1 MSCHHIINFP
11 LTPISSHTPFKKQN
25 KTSHKITENQIRFFL
40 LFTKQQQKKKK
51 TSQIHVSAT
60 KGFPTSNIPQPLFNT
75 TDDQTVRL
83 FSSSQN
89 KKKKKH
95 RVYYTKGKYIE
106 DGYGHGE
113 KIKSK
118 LLSLT

>member
-1 MSCHHIINFP
+1 MTSISS
-11 LTPISSHTPFKKQN
+11 LTPPILTD
-25 KTSHKITENQIRFFL
+25 
-40 LFTKQQQKKKK
+40 QKKTQKTTYRIFVVFIIHK
-51 TSQIHVSAT
+51 TTTKNTSQIHVSAT
-60 KGFPTSNIPQPLFNT
+60 KGFSLTSNIPQPLFNT
-75 TDDQTVRL
+75 TDDQTVRR

-89 KKKKKH
+89 KKKTPAEYIYEKENI
-95 RVYYTKGKYIE
+95 YIE